1 MKKLSFKLVAL
12 IAALMMCLTAEANR
26 WNSENRAM
34 LASDMSSRD
43 RGRAVLKT
51 EDVGGRVINAQ
62 GEPLPFVS
70 VALLTADSTYIQ
82 GATSNVD
89 GNFQIKTT
97 EDCCILRFS
106 YIGYRTKYVNV
117 NGAEIG
123 TIQMEE
129 DKKMLKEIVV
139 KGQMPKTKLT
149 GNSMI
154 TTIEGTI
161 LGKSGSAQ
169 EMLSKVPGMTLKGED
184 LEVLGKG
191 TPIFYINGRK
201 MQDKDEL
208 KRLRSEEIKSV
219 EVITNPGAQYDAT
232 ISAVVRIK
240 TVRREGTGFG
250 FDLMAANNQNLISGY
265 SDPSSTLNLR
275 YRHNN
280 LDLFGMVNYW
290 SWDSPDDLHI
300 TQSTFLKADEGIS
313 NILQDT
319 HTRNY
324 WRGEGMNYNLGF
336 NWQIND
342 KHSLGARVE
351 RHDQFKT
358 YYNMW
363 VDTDNNLTGRDLSH
377 QDDHTHYPYNWQG
390 NAYYSG
396 QVGKLNIDLN
406 VDFMTEK
413 ENDDNLI
420 DVYLPEAQTM
430 KQNSNT
436 WSRLWATKLVL
447 TYPVWKGQLQAGTEM
462 SFVKRQNSTSITNYP
477 LPSTDADVKENN
489 IAAFVAYNANLDKYG
504 TVSAGLRY
512 EHVGFDYIDNLDAE
526 NNMTRYQDEFF
537 PNITWSKQLGHI
549 QTSLSYTMKTVR
561 PSYSALNDHIIY
573 LNSYTL
579 LQGDSKLK
587 NATMQEVSIN
597 ARWKWINLF
606 AAYERRDN
614 TITQMPM
621 AYNNEGVMLLKQA
634 NLPDPVRNLAI
645 FLSANPTWG
654 VYSPSWTIGGQKFW
668 NTMTFDDPHSAT
680 GKTDVTFN
688 KPIFFFDLNNTFR
701 FKHSWQ
707 LEANANIQT
716 KGDVLNFRML
726 SPSYN
731 IRFVVQKCWLK
742 NDALCLRAS
751 IGDVFQRSVQH
762 VAHDCG
768 FFYALQK
775 TRSRNHR
782 LDISIRYTFNAQKSK
797 YKGTGAGEN
806 EKARM

>member
-1 MKKLSFKLVAL
+1 MKKLSLKMVAL
-12 IAALMMCLTAEANR
+12 IAAMMMCLTAEA
-26 WNSENRAM
+26 
-34 LASDMSSRD
+34 
-43 RGRAVLKT
+43 KT
-51 EDVGGRVINAQ
+51 EDVGGRVIDMQ

-82 GATSNVD
+82 GATSDVD
-89 GNFQIKTT
+89 GYFQIMTT
-97 EDCCILRFS
+97 DACCILRFS

-117 NGAEIG
+117 EGSEIG
-123 TIQMEE
+123 TIQMEQ
-129 DKKMLKEIVV
+129 DQTMLNEIVV

-154 TTIEGTI
+154 TTIQGTV
-161 LGKSGSAQ
+161 LGQSGTAK
-169 EMLSKVPGMTLKGED
+169 EMLAKVPGMTLKGED

-191 TPIFYINGRK
+191 TPVFYINGRK
-201 MQDKDEL
+201 MRDKDEL
-208 KRLRSEEIKSV
+208 KRLRSEEIQSV
-219 EVITNPGAQYDAT
+219 EVITNPGAEYDAT

-240 TVRREGTGFG
+240 TVRREGAGFG
-250 FDLMAANNQNLISGY
+250 FDLMAANNQDLAFGF

-275 YRHNN
+275 YRRNN

-290 SWDSPDDLHI
+290 SWDSPNDLHI
-300 TQSTFLKADEGIS
+300 TQSTFLRADEGIR
-313 NILQDT
+313 NILQDS
-319 HTRNY
+319 HMRND
-324 WRGEGMNYNLGF
+324 WHGEGLNYNLGF

-358 YYNMW
+358 YNDMW
-363 VDTDNNLTGRDLSH
+363 VDTENSLTGRDLSH
-377 QDDHTHYPYNWQG
+377 QGGHTHYPYSWQG
-390 NAYYSG
+390 NAYYNG
-396 QVGKLNIDLN
+396 QVNKLNIDLN
-406 VDFMTEK
+406 VDFLTDK
-413 ENDDNLI
+413 ENDDNQI
-420 DVYLPEAQTM
+420 DVYLPETQTM
-430 KQNSNT
+430 QQNSHIS
-436 WSRLWATKLVL
+436 SRLWATKLVL
-447 TYPVWKGQLQAGTEM
+447 SYPVWKGQLQAGTEM
-462 SFVKRQNSTSITNYP
+462 SFVKRQSCTSITNYP

-489 IAAFVAYNANLDKYG
+489 VAAFVAYNANLDKFG
-504 TVSAGLRY
+504 IVSAGLRY
-512 EHVGFDYIDNLDAE
+512 EHVGFDYTDNLDAE

-537 PNITWSKQLGHI
+537 PNITWSKQFGAI

-561 PSYSALNDHIIY
+561 PKYSSLNDHIYY

-579 LQGDSKLK
+579 SQGDSKLK

-614 TITQMPM
+614 TITQVPM
-621 AYNNEGVMLLKQA
+621 AYNNEGIMLMKQA
-634 NLPDPVRNLAI
+634 NLSDPVRNLAI

-668 NTMTFDDPHSAT
+668 NTMTYDDPRSAT
-680 GKTDVTFN
+680 GKTDVTFT
-688 KPIFFFDLNNTFR
+688 KPIFFFDIYNTFR

-716 KGDVLNFRML
+716 KGDVLNFRIL

-731 IRFVVQKCWLK
+731 VSFVVQKCWLK

-751 IGDVFQRSVQH
+751 ISDVFQRSVQDM
-762 VAHDCG
+762 AHDCG

-775 TRSRNHR
+775 TRSRSHR

-797 YKGTGAGEN
+797 YKGTGAG
-806 EKARM
+806 KAEQQRMSNSN

>member
-1 MKKLSFKLVAL
+1 MKKISLKMVAL
-12 IAALMMCLTAEANR
+12 IAAMMMCLSAEA
-26 WNSENRAM
+26 
-34 LASDMSSRD
+34 
-43 RGRAVLKT
+43 KT
-51 EDVGGRVINAQ
+51 EDVGGRVIDAQ

-70 VALLTADSTYIQ
+70 VALLASDSTYIQ
-82 GATSNVD
+82 GATSDVD
-89 GNFQIKTT
+89 GIFQIKTT
-97 EDCCILRFS
+97 DACCILRFS

-117 NGAEIG
+117 NSSEIG

-129 DKKMLKEIVV
+129 DQAMLSEIVV

-154 TTIEGTI
+154 TTIQGTI
-161 LGKSGSAQ
+161 LCQSGTAK
-169 EMLSKVPGMTLKGED
+169 EMLAKVPGMTLKGED

-191 TPIFYINGRK
+191 TPVFYINGRK
-201 MQDKDEL
+201 MRDKDEL
-208 KRLRSEEIKSV
+208 KRLRSEEIQSV
-219 EVITNPGAQYDAT
+219 EVITNPGAEYDAT

-240 TVRREGTGFG
+240 TVRREGAGFG
-250 FDLMAANNQNLISGY
+250 FDLMAANNQDLAFGF

-275 YRHNN
+275 YRRNN

-290 SWDSPDDLHI
+290 SWDSPNDLHI
-300 TQSTFLKADEGIS
+300 TQSTFLRADEGIR
-313 NILQDT
+313 NILQDS
-319 HTRNY
+319 HMRND
-324 WRGEGMNYNLGF
+324 WHGEGLNYNLGF

-358 YYNMW
+358 YNDMW
-363 VDTDNNLTGRDLSH
+363 VDTENNLTGRDLSH
-377 QDDHTHYPYNWQG
+377 QGGHTHYPYNWQG
-390 NAYYSG
+390 NAYYNG
-396 QVGKLNIDLN
+396 QVNKLNIDLN
-406 VDFMTEK
+406 VDFLTDK
-413 ENDDNLI
+413 ENDDNQI
-420 DVYLPEAQTM
+420 DVYLPETQTM
-430 KQNSNT
+430 QQNSHIS
-436 WSRLWATKLVL
+436 SRLWATKLVL
-447 TYPVWKGQLQAGTEM
+447 SYPVWKGQLQAGTEM
-462 SFVKRQNSTSITNYP
+462 SFVKRQSCTSITNYP

-489 IAAFVAYNANLDKYG
+489 VAAFVAYNANLDKFG
-504 TVSAGLRY
+504 IVSAGLRY
-512 EHVGFDYIDNLDAE
+512 EHVGFDYTDNLDAE

-537 PNITWSKQLGHI
+537 PNITWSKQFGAI

-561 PSYSALNDHIIY
+561 PKYSSLNDHIYY

-579 LQGDSKLK
+579 SQGDSKLK

-614 TITQMPM
+614 TITQVPM
-621 AYNNEGVMLLKQA
+621 AYNNEGIMLMKQA
-634 NLPDPVRNLAI
+634 NLSDPVRNLAI

-668 NTMTFDDPHSAT
+668 NTMTYDDPRSAT
-680 GKTDVTFN
+680 GKTDVTFT
-688 KPIFFFDLNNTFR
+688 KPIFFFDIYNTFR

-716 KGDVLNFRML
+716 KGDVLNFRIL

-731 IRFVVQKCWLK
+731 VSFVVQKCWLK

-751 IGDVFQRSVQH
+751 ISDVFQRSVQDM
-762 VAHDCG
+762 AHDCG
-768 FFYALQK
+768 FFYTVQK
-775 TRSRNHR
+775 TRSRSHR

-797 YKGTGAGEN
+797 YKGTGAGQAERQ
-806 EKARM
+806 RM

>member
-1 MKKLSFKLVAL
+1 MKKLSLKMM
-12 IAALMMCLTAEANR
+12 ALMAAMMMSLTAQA
-26 WNSENRAM
+26 
-34 LASDMSSRD
+34 
-43 RGRAVLKT
+43 KT
-51 EDVGGRVINAQ
+51 QDVGGRVIDQN

-70 VALLTADSTYIQ
+70 VTLLTADSTYIQ
-82 GATSNVD
+82 GATSDEN
-89 GNFQIKTT
+89 GAFIIQTT
-97 EDCCILRFS
+97 DACCILRLSF
-106 YIGYRTKYVNV
+106 IGYRTQYVNV
-117 NGAEIG
+117 KGSDVG

-129 DKKMLKEIVV
+129 DQPMLSEIIV
-139 KGQMPKTKLT
+139 KGQLPKTKLT
-149 GNSMI
+149 GNSMV
-154 TTIEGTI
+154 TTIQGTI
-161 LGKSGSAQ
+161 LGTSGTAK
-169 EMLSKVPGMTLKGED
+169 EMLAKVPGMTLKGDE

-201 MQDKDEL
+201 MHDKEEL
-208 KRLRSEEIKSV
+208 KRLRSEEIASV

-240 TVRREGTGFG
+240 TIRREGAGFG
-250 FDLMAANNQNLISGY
+250 FDLMAANNQDLAFGF

-290 SWDSPDDLHI
+290 SWDSPNDLHI
-300 TQSTFLKADEGIS
+300 TQSTFLRADEGIR
-313 NILQDT
+313 NILQDS
-319 HTRNY
+319 HMRND
-324 WRGEGMNYNLGF
+324 WHGEGLNYNLGF

-358 YYNMW
+358 YNDMW
-363 VDTDNNLTGRDLSH
+363 VDTENNLTGRDLSH
-377 QDDHTHYPYNWQG
+377 QGGHTHYPYNWQG
-390 NAYYSG
+390 NAYYNG
-396 QVGKLNIDLN
+396 QVNKLNIDLN
-406 VDFMTEK
+406 VDFLTDK
-413 ENDDNLI
+413 ENDDNQI
-420 DVYLPEAQTM
+420 DVYLPETQTM
-430 KQNSNT
+430 QQNSHIS
-436 WSRLWATKLVL
+436 SRLWATKLVL
-447 TYPVWKGQLQAGTEM
+447 SYPVWKGQLQAGTEM
-462 SFVKRQNSTSITNYP
+462 SFVKRQSCTSITNYP

-489 IAAFVAYNANLDKYG
+489 VAAFVAYNANLDKFG
-504 TVSAGLRY
+504 IVSAGLRY
-512 EHVGFDYIDNLDAE
+512 EHVGFDYTDNLDAE

-537 PNITWSKQLGHI
+537 PNITWSKQFGAI

-561 PSYSALNDHIIY
+561 PKYSSLNDHIYY

-579 LQGDSKLK
+579 SQGDSKLK

-614 TITQMPM
+614 TITQVPM
-621 AYNNEGVMLLKQA
+621 AYNNEGIMLMKQA
-634 NLPDPVRNLAI
+634 NLSDPVRNLAI

-668 NTMTFDDPHSAT
+668 NTMTYDDPRSAT
-680 GKTDVTFN
+680 GKTDVTFT

-716 KGDVLNFRML
+716 KGDVLNFRIL

-731 IRFVVQKCWLK
+731 LRFVVQKCWLK

-751 IGDVFQRSVQH
+751 ISDVFQRSVQDM
-762 VAHDCG
+762 AHDCG
-768 FFYALQK
+768 FFYTVQK
-775 TRSRNHR
+775 TRSRSHR

-797 YKGTGAGEN
+797 YKGTGAG
-806 EKARM
+806 KAEQQRMGSN

>member
-1 MKKLSFKLVAL
+1 MVAM
-12 IAALMMCLTAEANR
+12 IAAMMMCLTAEA
-26 WNSENRAM
+26 
-34 LASDMSSRD
+34 
-43 RGRAVLKT
+43 KT
-51 EDVGGRVINAQ
+51 EDVGGRVIDAQ

-82 GATSNVD
+82 GATSDVD
-89 GNFQIKTT
+89 GYFQIMST
-97 EDCCILRFS
+97 DACCILRFS
-106 YIGYRTKYVNV
+106 YIGYRTKYVDV
-117 NGAEIG
+117 RSSEIG
-123 TIQMEE
+123 TIQMEQ
-129 DKKMLKEIVV
+129 DQTMLNEIVV

-154 TTIEGTI
+154 TTIQGTI
-161 LGKSGSAQ
+161 LGQSGTAK
-169 EMLSKVPGMTLKGED
+169 EMLAKVPGMTQKGED

-191 TPIFYINGRK
+191 TPVFYINGRK
-201 MQDKDEL
+201 MRDKDEL
-208 KRLRSEEIKSV
+208 KRLRSEEIQSV

-240 TVRREGTGFG
+240 TVRREGAGFG
-250 FDLMAANNQNLISGY
+250 FDLMAANNQDLAFGF
-265 SDPSSTLNLR
+265 SDPSTTLNLR

-290 SWDSPDDLHI
+290 TWDSPNDLHI
-300 TQSTFLKADEGIS
+300 TQSTFLRADEGIR
-313 NILQDT
+313 NILQDS
-319 HTRNY
+319 HMRND
-324 WRGEGMNYNLGF
+324 WHGEGLNYNLGF

-358 YYNMW
+358 YNDMW
-363 VDTDNNLTGRDLSH
+363 VDTENNLTGRDLSH
-377 QDDHTHYPYNWQG
+377 QGGHTHYPYNWQG
-390 NAYYSG
+390 NAYYNG
-396 QVGKLNIDLN
+396 QVNKLNIDLN
-406 VDFMTEK
+406 VDFLTDK
-413 ENDDNLI
+413 ENDDNQI
-420 DVYLPEAQTM
+420 DVYLPETQTM
-430 KQNSNT
+430 QQNSHIS
-436 WSRLWATKLVL
+436 SRLWATKLVL
-447 TYPVWKGQLQAGTEM
+447 SYPVWKGQLQAGTEM
-462 SFVKRQNSTSITNYP
+462 SFVKRQSCTSITNYP

-489 IAAFVAYNANLDKYG
+489 VAAFVTYNANQDKFG
-504 TVSAGLRY
+504 IVSAGLRY
-512 EHVGFDYIDNLDAE
+512 EHVGFDYTDNLDAE

-537 PNITWSKQLGHI
+537 PNITWSKQFGAI

-561 PSYSALNDHIIY
+561 PKYSSLNDHIYY

-579 LQGDSKLK
+579 SQGDSKLK

-614 TITQMPM
+614 TITQVPM
-621 AYNNEGVMLLKQA
+621 AYNNEGIMLMKQA
-634 NLPDPVRNLAI
+634 NLSDPVRNLAI

-668 NTMTFDDPHSAT
+668 NTMTYDDPRSAT
-680 GKTDVTFN
+680 GKTDVTFT
-688 KPIFFFDLNNTFR
+688 KPIFFFDIYNTFR

-716 KGDVLNFRML
+716 KGDVLNFRIL

-731 IRFVVQKCWLK
+731 VSFVVQKCWLK

-751 IGDVFQRSVQH
+751 ISDVFQRSVQDM
-762 VAHDCG
+762 AHDCG
-768 FFYALQK
+768 FFYTVQK
-775 TRSRNHR
+775 TRSRSHR

-797 YKGTGAGEN
+797 YKGTGAG
-806 EKARM
+806 KAEQQRMGSN

>member
-1 MKKLSFKLVAL
+1 MKKISLKMVAM
-12 IAALMMCLTAEANR
+12 IAAMMMCLTAEA
-26 WNSENRAM
+26 
-34 LASDMSSRD
+34 
-43 RGRAVLKT
+43 KT
-51 EDVGGRVINAQ
+51 EDVSGRVIDAQ

-70 VALLTADSTYIQ
+70 VALLASDSTYIQ
-82 GATSNVD
+82 GATSDVD
-89 GNFQIKTT
+89 GYFQIMTT
-97 EDCCILRFS
+97 DACCILRFS
-106 YIGYRTKYVNV
+106 YIGYRTKYVDV
-117 NGAEIG
+117 RSSEIG
-123 TIQMEE
+123 TIQMEQ
-129 DKKMLKEIVV
+129 DQTILNEIVV

-154 TTIEGTI
+154 TTIQGTI
-161 LGKSGSAQ
+161 LGQSGTAK
-169 EMLSKVPGMTLKGED
+169 EMLAKVPGMTLKGED

-191 TPIFYINGRK
+191 TPVFYINGRK
-201 MQDKDEL
+201 MRDKDEL
-208 KRLRSEEIKSV
+208 KRLRSEEIASV

-240 TVRREGTGFG
+240 TVRREGAGFG
-250 FDLMAANNQNLISGY
+250 FDLMAANNQDLAFGF

-275 YRHNN
+275 YRRNN

-290 SWDSPDDLHI
+290 SWDSPNDLHI
-300 TQSTFLKADEGIS
+300 TQSTFLRADEGIR
-313 NILQDT
+313 NILQDS
-319 HTRNY
+319 HMRND
-324 WRGEGMNYNLGF
+324 WHGEGLNYNLGF

-358 YYNMW
+358 YNDMW
-363 VDTDNNLTGRDLSH
+363 VDTENNLTGRDLSH
-377 QDDHTHYPYNWQG
+377 QGGHTHYPYNWQG
-390 NAYYSG
+390 NAYYNG
-396 QVGKLNIDLN
+396 QVNKLNIDLN
-406 VDFMTEK
+406 VDFLTDK
-413 ENDDNLI
+413 ENDDNQI
-420 DVYLPEAQTM
+420 DVYLPETQTM
-430 KQNSNT
+430 QQNSHIS
-436 WSRLWATKLVL
+436 SRLWATKLVL
-447 TYPVWKGQLQAGTEM
+447 SYPVWKGQLQAGTEM
-462 SFVKRQNSTSITNYP
+462 SFVKRQSCTSITNYP

-489 IAAFVAYNANLDKYG
+489 VAAFVAYNANLDKFG
-504 TVSAGLRY
+504 IVSAGLRY
-512 EHVGFDYIDNLDAE
+512 EHVGFDYTDNLDAE

-537 PNITWSKQLGHI
+537 PNITWSKQFGAI

-561 PSYSALNDHIIY
+561 PKYSSLNDHIYY

-579 LQGDSKLK
+579 SQGDSKLK

-614 TITQMPM
+614 TITQVPM
-621 AYNNEGVMLLKQA
+621 AYNNEGIMLMKQA
-634 NLPDPVRNLAI
+634 NLSDPVRNLAI

-668 NTMTFDDPHSAT
+668 NTMTYDDPRSAT
-680 GKTDVTFN
+680 GKTDVTFT

-716 KGDVLNFRML
+716 KGDVLNFRIL

-751 IGDVFQRSVQH
+751 ISDVFQRSVQDM
-762 VAHDCG
+762 AHDCG
-768 FFYALQK
+768 FFYTVQK
-775 TRSRNHR
+775 TRSRSHR

-797 YKGTGAGEN
+797 YKGTGAG
-806 EKARM
+806 KAEQERMGSN

>member
-1 MKKLSFKLVAL
+1 MKKLSLKMVAL
-12 IAALMMCLTAEANR
+12 IAAMMVCLTAEA
-26 WNSENRAM
+26 
-34 LASDMSSRD
+34 
-43 RGRAVLKT
+43 KT
-51 EDVGGRVINAQ
+51 EDVGGRVIDAQ
-62 GEPLPFVS
+62 GAPLPFVS

-82 GATSNVD
+82 GATSDVD
-89 GNFQIKTT
+89 GSFQINNT
-97 EDCCILRFS
+97 DACCILRFS
-106 YIGYRTKYVNV
+106 YIGYRTKYVDV
-117 NGAEIG
+117 NGSEIG

-129 DKKMLKEIVV
+129 DQAMLSEIVV

-161 LGKSGSAQ
+161 LGQSGTAL
-169 EMLSKVPGMTLKGED
+169 EMLAKVPGMTLKGED

-191 TPIFYINGRK
+191 TPVFYINGRK

-208 KRLRSEEIKSV
+208 KRLRSEEIASV

-232 ISAVVRIK
+232 VSAVVRIK

-250 FDLMAANNQNLISGY
+250 FDLMAANNQDLISGC

-290 SWDSPDDLHI
+290 KWDSPDDLHI
-300 TQSTFLKADEGIS
+300 KQSTFLMADEGIR
-313 NILQDT
+313 NILQNT

-324 WRGEGMNYNLGF
+324 WHGEGMNYNLGF
-336 NWQIND
+336 NWQINR

-351 RHDQFKT
+351 RHDRFKT

-363 VDTDNNLTGRDLSH
+363 VDTENNLTGRDLSH
-377 QDDHTHYPYNWQG
+377 QDYHTHYPYNWQS
-390 NAYYSG
+390 NAYYNG

-406 VDFMTEK
+406 VDFMTAK
-413 ENDDNLI
+413 ENTDNQI
-420 DVYLPEAQTM
+420 DVYSPETQTM
-430 KQNSNT
+430 LQNSHI
-436 WSRLWATKLVL
+436 WSHLWATKLVL
-447 TYPVWKGQLQAGTEM
+447 SYPVWKGQLQAGTEM
-462 SFVKRQNSTSITNYP
+462 SFVKRQNSSSITNYP

-489 IAAFVAYNANLDKYG
+489 VAAFVAYNANLDKCG

-537 PNITWSKQLGHI
+537 PSVTWSKQFGTI

-561 PSYSALNDHIIY
+561 PNYSALNDHIIY

-614 TITQMPM
+614 TITENMPM
-621 AYNNEGVMLLKQA
+621 AYNNEGIMLLKHA

-668 NTMTFDDPHSAT
+668 TTMTFDDPRSAT
-680 GKTDVTFN
+680 GKTDVTFT

-707 LEANANIQT
+707 LEANANIRT
-716 KGDVLNFRML
+716 KGDVLNYHML

-731 IRFVVQKCWLK
+731 LRFVVQKCWLK

-751 IGDVFQRSVQH
+751 ISDVFQRSVQD
-762 VAHDCG
+762 AALDCG
-768 FFYALQK
+768 FFYAVQE

-797 YKGTGAGEN
+797 YKGTGAG
-806 EKARM
+806 KAEQQRMSSN

>member
-1 MKKLSFKLVAL
+1 MKKISLKMVAL
-12 IAALMMCLTAEANR
+12 IAAMMMCLSAEA
-26 WNSENRAM
+26 
-34 LASDMSSRD
+34 
-43 RGRAVLKT
+43 KT
-51 EDVGGRVINAQ
+51 EDVGGRVIDAQ

-70 VALLTADSTYIQ
+70 VALLASDSTYIQ
-82 GATSNVD
+82 GATSDVD
-89 GNFQIKTT
+89 GIFQIKTT
-97 EDCCILRFS
+97 DACCILRFS

-117 NGAEIG
+117 NSSEIG

-129 DKKMLKEIVV
+129 DQAMLSEIVV

-161 LGKSGSAQ
+161 LGQSGTAK
-169 EMLSKVPGMTLKGED
+169 EMLAKVPGMTLKGED

-191 TPIFYINGRK
+191 TPVFYINGRK
-201 MQDKDEL
+201 MRDKDEL
-208 KRLRSEEIKSV
+208 KRLRSEEIQSV
-219 EVITNPGAQYDAT
+219 EVITNPGAEYDAT

-240 TVRREGTGFG
+240 TVRREGAGFG
-250 FDLMAANNQNLISGY
+250 FDLMAANNQDLAFGF

-275 YRHNN
+275 YRRNN

-290 SWDSPDDLHI
+290 SWDSPNDLHI
-300 TQSTFLKADEGIS
+300 TQSTFLRADEGIR
-313 NILQDT
+313 NILQDS
-319 HTRNY
+319 HMRND
-324 WRGEGMNYNLGF
+324 WHGEGLNYNLGF

-358 YYNMW
+358 YNDMW
-363 VDTDNNLTGRDLSH
+363 VDTENNLTGRDLSH
-377 QDDHTHYPYNWQG
+377 QGGHTHYPYNWQG
-390 NAYYSG
+390 NAYYNG
-396 QVGKLNIDLN
+396 QVNKLNIDLN
-406 VDFMTEK
+406 VDFLTDK
-413 ENDDNLI
+413 ENDDNQI
-420 DVYLPEAQTM
+420 DVYLPETQTM
-430 KQNSNT
+430 QQNSHIS
-436 WSRLWATKLVL
+436 SRLWATKLVL
-447 TYPVWKGQLQAGTEM
+447 SYPVWKGQLQAGTEM
-462 SFVKRQNSTSITNYP
+462 SFVKRQSCTSITNYP

-489 IAAFVAYNANLDKYG
+489 VAAFVAYNANLDKFG
-504 TVSAGLRY
+504 IVSAGLRY
-512 EHVGFDYIDNLDAE
+512 EHVGFDYTDNLDAE

-537 PNITWSKQLGHI
+537 PNITWSKQFGAI

-561 PSYSALNDHIIY
+561 PKYSSLNDHIYY

-579 LQGDSKLK
+579 SQGDSKLK

-614 TITQMPM
+614 TITQVPM
-621 AYNNEGVMLLKQA
+621 AYNNEGIMLMKQA
-634 NLPDPVRNLAI
+634 NLSDPVRNLAI

-668 NTMTFDDPHSAT
+668 NTMTYDDPRSAT
-680 GKTDVTFN
+680 GKTDVTFT
-688 KPIFFFDLNNTFR
+688 KPIFFFDIYNTFR

-716 KGDVLNFRML
+716 KGDVLNFRIL

-731 IRFVVQKCWLK
+731 VSFVVQKCWLK

-751 IGDVFQRSVQH
+751 ISDVFQRSVQDM
-762 VAHDCG
+762 AHDCG
-768 FFYALQK
+768 FFYTVQK
-775 TRSRNHR
+775 TRSRSHR

-797 YKGTGAGEN
+797 YKGTGAGQAERQ
-806 EKARM
+806 RM

>member
-1 MKKLSFKLVAL
+1 MKKISLKMVAMT
-12 IAALMMCLTAEANR
+12 AAMMMCLTASA
-26 WNSENRAM
+26 
-34 LASDMSSRD
+34 
-43 RGRAVLKT
+43 KT
-51 EDVGGRVINAQ
+51 EDVGGRVIDMQ

-70 VALLTADSTYIQ
+70 VALLASDSTYIQ
-82 GATSNVD
+82 GATSDVD
-89 GNFQIKTT
+89 GFFQINTT
-97 EDCCILRFS
+97 DACCILRFS
-106 YIGYRTKYVNV
+106 YVGYRTKYVNV
-117 NGAEIG
+117 NGSEIG
-123 TIQMEE
+123 TIQMEQ
-129 DKKMLKEIVV
+129 DQTMLNEIVV

-154 TTIEGTI
+154 TTIQGTV
-161 LGKSGSAQ
+161 LGQSGTAK
-169 EMLSKVPGMTLKGED
+169 EMLAKVPGMTLKGED

-208 KRLRSEEIKSV
+208 KRLRSEEIQSV

-240 TVRREGTGFG
+240 TVRREGDGFG
-250 FDLMAANNQNLISGY
+250 FDLMAANNQDLAFGF
-265 SDPSSTLNLR
+265 SDPSTTLNLR

-290 SWDSPDDLHI
+290 TWDSPNDLHI
-300 TQSTFLKADEGIS
+300 TQSTFLRADEGIR
-313 NILQDT
+313 NILQDS
-319 HTRNY
+319 HMRND
-324 WRGEGMNYNLGF
+324 WHGEGLNYNLGF

-351 RHDQFKT
+351 RHDQFNT
-358 YYNMW
+358 YNDMW
-363 VDTDNNLTGRDLSH
+363 VDTENNLTGRDLSH
-377 QDDHTHYPYNWQG
+377 QGGHTHYPYNWQG
-390 NAYYSG
+390 NAYYNG
-396 QVGKLNIDLN
+396 QVNKLNIDLN
-406 VDFMTEK
+406 VDFLTDK
-413 ENDDNLI
+413 ENDDNQI
-420 DVYLPEAQTM
+420 DVYLPETQTM
-430 KQNSNT
+430 QQNSHIS
-436 WSRLWATKLVL
+436 SRLWATKLVL
-447 TYPVWKGQLQAGTEM
+447 SYPVWKGQLQAGTEM
-462 SFVKRQNSTSITNYP
+462 SFVKRQSCTSITNYP

-489 IAAFVAYNANLDKYG
+489 VAAFVVYNANLEKYG

-512 EHVGFDYIDNLDAE
+512 EHVGFDYKDNLNAE

-537 PNITWSKQLGHI
+537 PNITWSKQFGAI

-561 PSYSALNDHIIY
+561 PNYSVLSDHIYY
-573 LNSYTL
+573 LNSFTL
-579 LQGDSKLK
+579 SQGDSKLK

-614 TITQMPM
+614 TITQVPM
-621 AYNNEGVMLLKQA
+621 AYNNEGIMLMKQA
-634 NLPDPVRNLAI
+634 NLSDPVRNLAI

-668 NTMTFDDPHSAT
+668 NTMTYDDPRSAT
-680 GKTDVTFN
+680 GKTDVSFT

-707 LEANANIQT
+707 LEANASIQT
-716 KGDVLNFRML
+716 KGDVLNFRIL

-751 IGDVFQRSVQH
+751 ISDVFQRSVQDM
-762 VAHDCG
+762 AHDCG
-768 FFYALQK
+768 FFYTVQK
-775 TRSRNHR
+775 TRSRSHR

-797 YKGTGAGEN
+797 YKGTGAG
-806 EKARM
+806 KAEQQRMSNSN

>member
-1 MKKLSFKLVAL
+1 MKKISLKMVAM
-12 IAALMMCLTAEANR
+12 IAAMMMCLTAEA
-26 WNSENRAM
+26 
-34 LASDMSSRD
+34 
-43 RGRAVLKT
+43 KT
-51 EDVGGRVINAQ
+51 EDVGGRVIDAQ

-82 GATSNVD
+82 GATSDVD
-89 GNFQIKTT
+89 GYFQIMST
-97 EDCCILRFS
+97 DACCILRFS
-106 YIGYRTKYVNV
+106 YIGYRTKYVDV
-117 NGAEIG
+117 RSSEIG
-123 TIQMEE
+123 TIQMEQ
-129 DKKMLKEIVV
+129 DQTMLNEIVV

-154 TTIEGTI
+154 TTIQGTI
-161 LGKSGSAQ
+161 LGQSGTAK
-169 EMLSKVPGMTLKGED
+169 EMLAKVPGMTQKGED

-191 TPIFYINGRK
+191 TPVFYINGRK
-201 MQDKDEL
+201 MRDKDEL
-208 KRLRSEEIKSV
+208 KRLRSEEIQSV

-240 TVRREGTGFG
+240 TVRREGAGFG
-250 FDLMAANNQNLISGY
+250 FDLMAANNQDLAFGF
-265 SDPSSTLNLR
+265 SDPSTTLNLR

-290 SWDSPDDLHI
+290 TWDSPNDLHI
-300 TQSTFLKADEGIS
+300 TQSTFLRADEGIR
-313 NILQDT
+313 NILQDS
-319 HTRNY
+319 HMRND
-324 WRGEGMNYNLGF
+324 WHGEGLNYNLGF

-358 YYNMW
+358 YNDMW
-363 VDTDNNLTGRDLSH
+363 VDTENNLTGRDLSH
-377 QDDHTHYPYNWQG
+377 QGGHTHYPYNWQG
-390 NAYYSG
+390 NAYYNG
-396 QVGKLNIDLN
+396 QVNKLNIDLN
-406 VDFMTEK
+406 VDFLTDK
-413 ENDDNLI
+413 ENDDNQI
-420 DVYLPEAQTM
+420 DVYLPETQTM
-430 KQNSNT
+430 QQNSHIS
-436 WSRLWATKLVL
+436 SRLWATKLVL
-447 TYPVWKGQLQAGTEM
+447 SYPVWKGQLQAGTEM
-462 SFVKRQNSTSITNYP
+462 SFVKRQSCTSITNYP

-489 IAAFVAYNANLDKYG
+489 VAAFVAYNANLDKFG
-504 TVSAGLRY
+504 IVSAGLRY
-512 EHVGFDYIDNLDAE
+512 EHVGFDYTDNLDAE

-537 PNITWSKQLGHI
+537 PNITWSKQFGAI

-561 PSYSALNDHIIY
+561 PKYSSLNDHIYY

-579 LQGDSKLK
+579 SQGDSKLK

-614 TITQMPM
+614 TITQVPM
-621 AYNNEGVMLLKQA
+621 VYNNEGIMLMKQA
-634 NLPDPVRNLAI
+634 NLSDPVRNLAI

-668 NTMTFDDPHSAT
+668 NTMTYDDPRSAT
-680 GKTDVTFN
+680 GKTDVTFT
-688 KPIFFFDLNNTFR
+688 KPIFFFDIYNTFR

-716 KGDVLNFRML
+716 KGDVLNFRIL

-731 IRFVVQKCWLK
+731 VSFVVQKCWLK

-751 IGDVFQRSVQH
+751 ISDVFQRSVQDM
-762 VAHDCG
+762 AHDCG
-768 FFYALQK
+768 FFYTVQK
-775 TRSRNHR
+775 TRSRSHR

-797 YKGTGAGEN
+797 YKGTGAG
-806 EKARM
+806 KAEQQRMGSN

>member
-1 MKKLSFKLVAL
+1 MKKISLKMVAM
-12 IAALMMCLTAEANR
+12 IAAMMMCLTADA
-26 WNSENRAM
+26 
-34 LASDMSSRD
+34 
-43 RGRAVLKT
+43 KT
-51 EDVGGRVINAQ
+51 EDVGGRVIDAQ

-82 GATSNVD
+82 GATSDVD
-89 GNFQIKTT
+89 GFFQINTT
-97 EDCCILRFS
+97 DACCILRFS

-117 NGAEIG
+117 DGSEIG
-123 TIQMEE
+123 TIQMEQ
-129 DKKMLKEIVV
+129 DHTMLNEIVV

-154 TTIEGTI
+154 TTIQGTV
-161 LGKSGSAQ
+161 LGKSGTAK
-169 EMLSKVPGMTLKGED
+169 EMLAKVPGMTLKGED

-208 KRLRSEEIKSV
+208 KRLRSEEIQSV

-240 TVRREGTGFG
+240 TIRREGAGFG
-250 FDLMAANNQNLISGY
+250 FDLMAANNQDLAFGF
-265 SDPSSTLNLR
+265 SDPSTTLNLR

-280 LDLFGMVNYW
+280 LDLFGMLNYW
-290 SWDSPDDLHI
+290 TWDSPNDLHI
-300 TQSTFLKADEGIS
+300 TQSTFLQANEGIR
-313 NILQDT
+313 NILQDS
-319 HTRNY
+319 HMRND
-324 WRGEGMNYNLGF
+324 WHGEGLNYNLGF

-358 YYNMW
+358 YNDMW
-363 VDTDNNLTGRDLSH
+363 VDTENNLTGRDLSH
-377 QDDHTHYPYNWQG
+377 QGGHTHYPYNWQG
-390 NAYYSG
+390 NAYYNG

-406 VDFMTEK
+406 VDFLTDK
-413 ENDDNLI
+413 ENDDNQI
-420 DVYLPEAQTM
+420 DVILPEAQTM
-430 KQNSNT
+430 QQNSHT
-436 WSRLWATKLVL
+436 SSRLWAAKLVL
-447 TYPVWKGQLQAGTEM
+447 NYPVWKGQLQTGTEM
-462 SFVKRQNSTSITNYP
+462 SFVKRQSSTSITNYP

-489 IAAFVAYNANLDKYG
+489 VAAFVVYNANLEKYG

-512 EHVGFDYIDNLDAE
+512 EHVGFDYMDNLDAE

-537 PNITWSKQLGHI
+537 PNITWSKQFGAI

-561 PSYSALNDHIIY
+561 PNYSVLSDHIYY
-573 LNSYTL
+573 LNSFTL
-579 LQGDSKLK
+579 SQGDSKLK
-587 NATMQEVSIN
+587 NAIMLEVSIN

-614 TITQMPM
+614 TITQVPM
-621 AYNNEGVMLLKQA
+621 AYNNEGIMLMKQA
-634 NLPDPVRNLAI
+634 NLSDPVRNLAI

-654 VYSPSWTIGGQKFW
+654 AYSPSWTVGGQKFW
-668 NTMTFDDPHSAT
+668 NTMTYDDPRSAT
-680 GKTDVTFN
+680 GKTDVSFT

-707 LEANANIQT
+707 LEANASIQT
-716 KGDVLNFRML
+716 KGDVLNFRIL

-751 IGDVFQRSVQH
+751 ISDVFQRSVQDM
-762 VAHDCG
+762 AHDCG
-768 FFYALQK
+768 FFYTVQK
-775 TRSRNHR
+775 TRSRSHR

-797 YKGTGAGEN
+797 YKGTGAG
-806 EKARM
+806 KAEQERMSNSN

>member
-1 MKKLSFKLVAL
+1 MKKISLKMVAM
-12 IAALMMCLTAEANR
+12 IAAMMMCLTVGA
-26 WNSENRAM
+26 
-34 LASDMSSRD
+34 
-43 RGRAVLKT
+43 KT
-51 EDVGGRVINAQ
+51 EDVGGRVIDMQ

-82 GATSNVD
+82 GATSDVD
-89 GNFQIKTT
+89 GFFQINTT
-97 EDCCILRFS
+97 DACCILRFS

-117 NGAEIG
+117 DGSEIG
-123 TIQMEE
+123 TIQMEM
-129 DKKMLKEIVV
+129 DQTMLNEIVV

-154 TTIEGTI
+154 TTIQGTI
-161 LGKSGSAQ
+161 LGQSGTAK
-169 EMLSKVPGMTLKGED
+169 EMLAKVPGMTLKGED

-201 MQDKDEL
+201 MRDKDEL
-208 KRLRSEEIKSV
+208 KRLRSEEIQSV
-219 EVITNPGAQYDAT
+219 EVITNPGAEYDAT

-240 TVRREGTGFG
+240 TVRRVGAGFG
-250 FDLMAANNQNLISGY
+250 FDLMAANNQDLAFGF
-265 SDPSSTLNLR
+265 SDPSTTLNLR

-280 LDLFGMVNYW
+280 LDLFGMLNYW
-290 SWDSPDDLHI
+290 TWDSPNDLHI
-300 TQSTFLKADEGIS
+300 TQSTFLRADEGIR
-313 NILQDT
+313 NILQDS
-319 HTRNY
+319 HMRND
-324 WRGEGMNYNLGF
+324 WHGEGLNYNLGF

-351 RHDQFKT
+351 RHDQFNT
-358 YYNMW
+358 HNDMW
-363 VDTDNNLTGRDLSH
+363 VDTENNLTGHDLSH
-377 QDDHTHYPYNWQG
+377 QGGHTHYPYNWQG
-390 NAYYSG
+390 NVYYNG

-406 VDFMTEK
+406 VDFLTDK
-413 ENDDNLI
+413 ENDDNQI
-420 DVYLPEAQTM
+420 DVILPKAQTM
-430 KQNSNT
+430 QQNSHT
-436 WSRLWATKLVL
+436 SSRLWATKLVL
-447 TYPVWKGQLQAGTEM
+447 NYPVWKGQLQTGTEM
-462 SFVKRQNSTSITNYP
+462 SFVKRQSSTSITNYP

-489 IAAFVAYNANLDKYG
+489 VAAFVVYNANLEKYG

-512 EHVGFDYIDNLDAE
+512 EHVGFDYMDNLDAE

-537 PNITWSKQLGHI
+537 PNITWSKQFGAI

-561 PSYSALNDHIIY
+561 PNYSVLSDHIYY
-573 LNSYTL
+573 LNSFTL
-579 LQGDSKLK
+579 SQGDSKLK
-587 NATMQEVSIN
+587 NAIMQEVSIN

-614 TITQMPM
+614 TITQVPM
-621 AYNNEGVMLLKQA
+621 AYNNEGIMLMKQA
-634 NLPDPVRNLAI
+634 NLSDPVRNLAI

-668 NTMTFDDPHSAT
+668 NTMTYDDPRSAT
-680 GKTDVTFN
+680 GKTDVSFT

-707 LEANANIQT
+707 LEANASIQT
-716 KGDVLNFRML
+716 KGDVLNFRIL

-751 IGDVFQRSVQH
+751 ISDVFQRSVQDM
-762 VAHDCG
+762 AHDCG
-768 FFYALQK
+768 FFYTVQK
-775 TRSRNHR
+775 TRSRSHR

-797 YKGTGAGEN
+797 YKGTGAG
-806 EKARM
+806 KAEQERMSNSN

>member
-1 MKKLSFKLVAL
+1 MKKISLKMVAMT
-12 IAALMMCLTAEANR
+12 AAMMMCLSAEA
-26 WNSENRAM
+26 
-34 LASDMSSRD
+34 
-43 RGRAVLKT
+43 KT
-51 EDVGGRVINAQ
+51 EDVGGRVIDAQ

-70 VALLTADSTYIQ
+70 VALLASDSTYIQ
-82 GATSNVD
+82 GATSDVD
-89 GNFQIKTT
+89 GYFQIMTT
-97 EDCCILRFS
+97 DACCILRFS

-117 NGAEIG
+117 NSSEIG

-129 DKKMLKEIVV
+129 DQAMLSEIVV

-154 TTIEGTI
+154 TTIQGTI
-161 LGKSGSAQ
+161 LCQSGTAK
-169 EMLSKVPGMTLKGED
+169 EMLAKVPGMTLKGED

-191 TPIFYINGRK
+191 TPVFYINGRK
-201 MQDKDEL
+201 MRDKDEL
-208 KRLRSEEIKSV
+208 KRLRSEEIQSV
-219 EVITNPGAQYDAT
+219 EVITNPGAEYDAT

-240 TVRREGTGFG
+240 TVRREGAGFG
-250 FDLMAANNQNLISGY
+250 FDLMAANNQDLAFGF

-275 YRHNN
+275 YRRNN

-290 SWDSPDDLHI
+290 SWDSPNDLHI
-300 TQSTFLKADEGIS
+300 TQSTFLRADEGIR
-313 NILQDT
+313 NILQDS
-319 HTRNY
+319 HMRND
-324 WRGEGMNYNLGF
+324 WHGEGLNYNLGF

-358 YYNMW
+358 YNDMW
-363 VDTDNNLTGRDLSH
+363 VDTENNLTGRDLSH
-377 QDDHTHYPYNWQG
+377 QGGHTHYPYNWQG
-390 NAYYSG
+390 NAYYNG
-396 QVGKLNIDLN
+396 QVNKLNIDLN
-406 VDFMTEK
+406 VDFLTDK
-413 ENDDNLI
+413 ENDDNQI
-420 DVYLPEAQTM
+420 DVYLPETQTM
-430 KQNSNT
+430 QQNSHIS
-436 WSRLWATKLVL
+436 SRLWATKLVL
-447 TYPVWKGQLQAGTEM
+447 SYPVWKGQLQAGTEM
-462 SFVKRQNSTSITNYP
+462 SFVKRQSCTSITNYP

-489 IAAFVAYNANLDKYG
+489 VAAFVAYNANLDKFG
-504 TVSAGLRY
+504 IVSAGLRY
-512 EHVGFDYIDNLDAE
+512 EHVGFDYTDNLDAE

-537 PNITWSKQLGHI
+537 PNITWSKQFGAI

-561 PSYSALNDHIIY
+561 PKYSSLNDHIYY

-579 LQGDSKLK
+579 SQGDSKLK

-614 TITQMPM
+614 TITQVPM
-621 AYNNEGVMLLKQA
+621 AYNNEGIMLMKQA
-634 NLPDPVRNLAI
+634 NLSDPVRNLAI

-668 NTMTFDDPHSAT
+668 NTMTYDDPRSAT
-680 GKTDVTFN
+680 GKTDVTFT
-688 KPIFFFDLNNTFR
+688 KPIFFFDIYNTFR

-716 KGDVLNFRML
+716 KGDVLNFRIL

-731 IRFVVQKCWLK
+731 VSFVVQKCWLK

-751 IGDVFQRSVQH
+751 ISDVFQRSVQDM
-762 VAHDCG
+762 AHDCG
-768 FFYALQK
+768 FFYTVQK
-775 TRSRNHR
+775 TRSRSHR

-797 YKGTGAGEN
+797 YKGTGAG
-806 EKARM
+806 KAEQQRMGNN

>member
-1 MKKLSFKLVAL
+1 MKKISLKMVAM
-12 IAALMMCLTAEANR
+12 IAAMMMCLTAEA
-26 WNSENRAM
+26 
-34 LASDMSSRD
+34 
-43 RGRAVLKT
+43 KT
-51 EDVGGRVINAQ
+51 EDVGGRVIDAQ

-82 GATSNVD
+82 GATSDVD
-89 GNFQIKTT
+89 GYFQIMST
-97 EDCCILRFS
+97 DACCILRFS
-106 YIGYRTKYVNV
+106 YIGYRTKYVDV
-117 NGAEIG
+117 RSSEIG
-123 TIQMEE
+123 TIQMEQ
-129 DKKMLKEIVV
+129 DQTMLNEIVV

-154 TTIEGTI
+154 TTIQGTI
-161 LGKSGSAQ
+161 LGQSGTAK
-169 EMLSKVPGMTLKGED
+169 EMLAKVPGMTQKGED

-191 TPIFYINGRK
+191 TPVFYINGRK
-201 MQDKDEL
+201 MRDKDEL
-208 KRLRSEEIKSV
+208 KRLRSEEIQSV

-240 TVRREGTGFG
+240 TVRREGAGFG
-250 FDLMAANNQNLISGY
+250 FDLMAANNQDLAFGF
-265 SDPSSTLNLR
+265 SDPSTTLNLR

-290 SWDSPDDLHI
+290 TWDSPNDLHI
-300 TQSTFLKADEGIS
+300 TQSTFLRADEGIR
-313 NILQDT
+313 NILQDS
-319 HTRNY
+319 HMRND
-324 WRGEGMNYNLGF
+324 WHGEGLNYNLGF

-358 YYNMW
+358 YNDMW
-363 VDTDNNLTGRDLSH
+363 VDTENNLTGRDLSH
-377 QDDHTHYPYNWQG
+377 QGGHTHYPYNWQG
-390 NAYYSG
+390 NAYYNG
-396 QVGKLNIDLN
+396 QVNKLNIDLN
-406 VDFMTEK
+406 VDFLTDK
-413 ENDDNLI
+413 ENDDNQI
-420 DVYLPEAQTM
+420 DVYLPETQTM
-430 KQNSNT
+430 QQNSHIS
-436 WSRLWATKLVL
+436 SRLWATKLVL
-447 TYPVWKGQLQAGTEM
+447 SYPVWKGQLQAGTEM
-462 SFVKRQNSTSITNYP
+462 SFVKRQSCTSITNYP

-489 IAAFVAYNANLDKYG
+489 VAAFVAYNANLDKFG
-504 TVSAGLRY
+504 IVSAGLRY
-512 EHVGFDYIDNLDAE
+512 EHVGFDYTDNLDAE

-537 PNITWSKQLGHI
+537 PNITWSKQFGAI

-561 PSYSALNDHIIY
+561 PKYSSLNDHIYY

-579 LQGDSKLK
+579 SQGDSKLK

-614 TITQMPM
+614 TITQVPM
-621 AYNNEGVMLLKQA
+621 AYNNEGIMLMKQA
-634 NLPDPVRNLAI
+634 NLSDPVRNLAI

-668 NTMTFDDPHSAT
+668 NTMTYDDPRSAT
-680 GKTDVTFN
+680 GKTDVTFT
-688 KPIFFFDLNNTFR
+688 KPIFFFDIYNTFR

-716 KGDVLNFRML
+716 KGDVLNFRIL

-731 IRFVVQKCWLK
+731 VSFVVQKCWLK

-751 IGDVFQRSVQH
+751 ISDVFQRSVQDM
-762 VAHDCG
+762 AHDCG
-768 FFYALQK
+768 FFYTVQK
-775 TRSRNHR
+775 TRSRSHR

-797 YKGTGAGEN
+797 YKGTGAG
-806 EKARM
+806 KAEQQRMGSN

>member
-12 IAALMMCLTAEANR
+12 TAALMMCLSAEANR
-26 WNSENRAM
+26 WNSENTAM

-82 GATSNVD
+82 GATSDVD

-129 DKKMLKEIVV
+129 DNKMLKEIVV

-324 WRGEGMNYNLGF
+324 WRAEGMNYNLGF

-413 ENDDNLI
+413 ENDDNQI

-430 KQNSNT
+430 KQNSHT

-447 TYPVWKGQLQAGTEM
+447 SYPVWKGQLQAGTEM
-462 SFVKRQNSTSITNYP
+462 SFVKRQSSSSITNYP

-537 PNITWSKQLGHI
+537 PNITWSKQLGAI

-751 IGDVFQRSVQH
+751 IGDVFQRSVQDM
-762 VAHDCG
+762 AHDCG

-775 TRSRNHR
+775 TRIRNHR